1 MYDYTSVVNLSTIHS
16 TIIYRRTTACQA
28 LSWAQWI
35 QQWKKARSLPACS
48 VVLSMLVGRQWACD
62 VMSSVYISRW
72 RSLLK
77 ITVRGQWMECSVGTG
92 RDWGAWET
100 WKQGVR
106 YGNIWANSILNKG
119 NKSRTLKKPNEFGLF
134 QGLKEVNLARTLSAR
149 ESKDE
154 AREETRCQ
162 VIT

>member
-1 MYDYTSVVNLSTIHS
+1 M
-16 TIIYRRTTACQA
+16 
-28 LSWAQWI
+28 
-35 QQWKKARSLPACS
+35 
-48 VVLSMLVGRQWACD
+48 
-62 VMSSVYISRW
+62 
-72 RSLLK
+72 
-77 ITVRGQWMECSVGTG
+77 
-92 RDWGAWET
+92 
-100 WKQGVR
+100 R